1 MKNNEA
7 KARIRIDQ
15 ILKKAGWRLIDGDQG
30 KANVGLEENIT
41 MNEQGE
47 DFEKTKNGKADYLL
61 YDESDKPIAV
71 LEAKSE
77 KKSPLDGKDQARDY
91 ANSKGVL
98 FIILSNGLKH
108 YFWELKDGC
117 NPEQISI
124 FPTQK
129 DLSDKKGREQTR
141 PLHKEEVD
149 EYYIAETEY
158 PDLRTDPDFINEETR
173 SQLIRKKGLK
183 VLRPYQL
190 AAVHALQESAKEGNK
205 RFLFEMATG
214 TGKTLI
220 SSAVIKLFF
229 KTANAKRILFLV
241 DRLELESQAEKSFK
255 ESLKTDL
262 TTVIYNPYKEDWKSA
277 DIVVSTIQRLYS
289 RYKDFSPLDFDLV
302 ISDEAHRS
310 ISGDSRAVFEHFLGY
325 KLGLTATPKDYLKN
339 IKDSDSKSIK
349 AMEKRRHLDTYITF
363 GCGGD
368 RKPTFKYDLEKGIKE
383 NYLIK
388 PVVVDARTD
397 ITTELLDS
405 KGYAVIKKEDAGELE
420 ERYYYARDY
429 EKNFFNKHTN
439 ETLCQHF
446 LEHALKDPFSDE
458 TGKSIIFC
466 VNQNHASK
474 ITNILNQ
481 LASKK
486 WPDKYQSDFAVQIT
500 SNVKDAQENA
510 ESFAKNN
517 LNGRGKF
524 LEGYKTS
531 KTRVCVTVGMM
542 TTGYDCRDILNLCFM
557 RPLFSPILFIQMKGR
572 GTRKHEFLYQEQKK
586 AKDKF
591 QIFDYFAVCEYFDQE
606 FEYDK
611 ELPLPTSSST
621 EGQEHLDRSSKD
633 VVNANEIDK
642 IKTQSKRDVPD
653 VEKRMFENAVQ
664 TIGADTQIIEEAK
677 EDEDKAVASMR
688 EKYED
693 KPHLYLNLEKIR
705 RSEKL
710 DRNITWKELLHVCIG
725 KTPHLLTKNE
735 ILENSFEDYANTE
748 QLDENHYEVKSF
760 FKNYAGEKAF
770 RYIIDNGKLVE
781 LESSA
786 EGAGFSMDDM
796 EKIAS
801 QRENIIKYINTYID
815 VDQFNIPS

>member
-1 MKNNEA
+1 MENNEA
-7 KARIRIDQ
+7 KARIKIDQ
-15 ILKKAGWRLIDGDQG
+15 LLKESGWRLVDGDQG
-30 KANVGLEENIT
+30 KANVGLEGNIT
-41 MNEQGE
+41 INEQGE

-61 YDESDKPIAV
+61 YDDLDKVIAV

-77 KKSPLDGKDQARDY
+77 KKNPLDGKEQARDY
-91 ANSKGVL
+91 ANAQGSPFV
-98 FIILSNGLKH
+98 ILSNGLKH

-117 NPEQISI
+117 NPEQIRV

-129 DLSDKKGREQTR
+129 DLSDKKGREQPR
-141 PLHKEEVD
+141 PLNKEEVD
-149 EYYIAETEY
+149 EYYIAETKY
-158 PDLRTDPDFINEETR
+158 PDLKTDPSFIDEVSRDQFIKE
-173 SQLIRKKGLK
+173 KGLK

-190 AAVHALQESAKEGNK
+190 EAVHTLQKSAKEGK
-205 RFLFEMATG
+205 KKFLFEMATG

-220 SSAVIKLFF
+220 SSAVIKLFLR
-229 KTANAKRILFLV
+229 TSNVERVLFLV

-255 ESLKTDL
+255 DNLKTDF
-262 TTVIYNPYKEDWKSA
+262 TTVIYNPHKENWRNA
-277 DIVVSTIQRLYS
+277 DIVVSTIQRLYNK
-289 RYKDFSPLDFDLV
+289 YKDFSPFDFDLV

-310 ISGDSRAVFEHFLGY
+310 INGDSRAVFEYFLGY

-339 IKDSDSKSIK
+339 INENDSRKIK
-349 AMEKRRHLDTYITF
+349 AIEKRRHLDTYITF

-368 RKPTFKYDLEKGIKE
+368 RKPTYKYDLESGIKD

-405 KGYAVIKKEDAGELE
+405 DGYAVEKEGVGELE
-420 ERYYYARDY
+420 ERYYYAKDY
-429 EKNFFNKHTN
+429 EKTFFNKHTN
-439 ETLCQHF
+439 ETLCRHF
-446 LEHALKDPFSDE
+446 LEHALKDPFSGE
-458 TGKSIIFC
+458 IGKGIVFC
-466 VNQNHASK
+466 VNQKHASK
-474 ITNILNQ
+474 VTNILNQ

-500 SNVKDAQENA
+500 SNVSGAQESA
-510 ESFAKNN
+510 QSFANNN
-517 LNGRGKF
+517 LSGRSKF

-542 TTGYDCRDILNLCFM
+542 TTGYDCPDILNLCFM

-572 GTRKHEFLYQEQKK
+572 GTRKHGFLYQDQKK
-586 AKDKF
+586 EKDKF
-591 QIFDYFAVCEYFDQE
+591 QIFDYFAICEYFDQE
-606 FEYDK
+606 FEYDQ

-621 EGQEHLDRSSKD
+621 EGQEHLLDRSSKD
-633 VVNANEIDK
+633 VVNANELDK

-677 EDEDKAVASMR
+677 EDEDKAIASMR
-688 EKYED
+688 EKYEN
-693 KPHLYLNLEKIR
+693 KPDLYLNLEKIR
-705 RSEKL
+705 RGEKL
-710 DRNITWKELLHVCIG
+710 DRNITWRELLHVCIG
-725 KTPHLLTKNE
+725 KTPHLLTKSE
-735 ILENSFEDYANTE
+735 VLDNSFEDYVSAE

-760 FKNYAGEKAF
+760 FKNYAGEKEF
-770 RYIIDNGKLVE
+770 RDVIDSKEFGKLD
-781 LESSA
+781 SSE
-786 EGAGFSMDDM
+786 EGAGFSMDDL

-801 QRENIIKYINTYID
+801 QHGNIIKYINTYVD